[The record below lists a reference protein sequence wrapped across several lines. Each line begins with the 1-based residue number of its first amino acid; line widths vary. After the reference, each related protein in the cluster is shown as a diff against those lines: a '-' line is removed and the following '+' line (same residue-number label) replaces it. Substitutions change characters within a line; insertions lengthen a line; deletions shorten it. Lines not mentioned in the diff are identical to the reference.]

1 MVVNKLGTYI
11 NKLMT
16 TIVDK
21 EQDEFVRNLA
31 ISELERLH
39 DNVKEF
45 LGKYNTEDEEKA
57 KEEARVSSPSPDQ
70 GRRGRGEEEKEEEP
84 GRSQERAIRHSGR
97 RQEGQAAGEMEAFTV
112 SHATPPRLRLAL
124 AASQVCCRAG
134 SCPPTGRLKYLVD
147 T

>member
-57 KEEARVSSPSPDQ
+57 KETVKQ
-70 GRRGRGEEEKEEEP
+70 LL
-84 GRSQERAIRHSGR
+84 QEDKKN
-97 RQEGQAAGEMEAFTV
+97 V
-112 SHATPPRLRLAL
+112 
-124 AASQVCCRAG
+124 
-134 SCPPTGRLKYLVD
+134 KD
-147 T
+147 K